1 MPLITTSA
9 QLRQYVTVGQNLSIE
24 SIRPQ
29 IFTAENKY
37 LKSFIGSKLY
47 THLVENAAAGDYQE
61 LIALAESTA
70 AKFAIW
76 LYIIP
81 GGLQIDDQGIYQ
93 AKTSDMWRLSKE
105 EIDELKK
112 YSLSDAMDALDM
124 LLEYLEENAAAPG
137 ENLPEAGYTAYN
149 WWYQAPAR
157 KRLMGLLIKK
167 SEDFSKYVELYRS
180 SLTFLMLNTAM
191 SHVERHQI
199 APLLGDYYNT
209 IRLLSNPTG
218 EGLTLLE
225 LAQEALAKLSA
236 AHAMRGGFH
245 ILENGR
251 FTTCLQSQKIDTELL
266 SAYKS
271 EGENALERLR
281 AKLEQLRPT
290 GYEPLPTL
298 EANSATLR
306 RPGSR
311 IILA

>member
-1 MPLITTSA
+1 MPLITTTA
-9 QLRQYVTVGQNLSIE
+9 QLREYVTVGQNLSIE

-37 LKSFIGSKLY
+37 LKSFIGQKLY
-47 THLVENAAAGDYQE
+47 AHLVENKAAGDYQD
-61 LIALAESTA
+61 LIALAQSAA
-70 AKFAIW
+70 AKFALW

-81 GGLQIDDQGIYQ
+81 GGTQIDDAGIYQ
-93 AKTSDMWRLSKE
+93 AKTSEMWRLTKE
-105 EIDELKK
+105 EIEELRK

-124 LLEYLEENAAAPG
+124 LLEYLEEKAAAPADG
-137 ENLPEAGYTAYN
+137 VVEANYTAFN
-149 WWYQAPAR
+149 FWYKAPTR
-157 KRLMGLLIKK
+157 TRLMGLLIKK

-180 SLTFLMLNTAM
+180 SLTFQMLNTAM

-199 APLLGDYYNT
+199 APLMGDYYNT
-209 IRLLSNPTG
+209 IRGMTAPTG
-218 EGLTLLE
+218 NDLALLE

-236 AHAMRGGFH
+236 AYGMNLGFH
-245 ILENGR
+245 IMENGR
-251 FTTCLQSQKIDTELL
+251 FTTCLQLQKVDKELM

-281 AKLEQLRPT
+281 AKLEQIKPA

-298 EANSATLR
+298 EANTATLR
-306 RPGSR
+306 KPGSK